1 MNTTSLSPVAP
12 TVRSETGTACDL
24 CALPLSR
31 HAHDA
36 EWRGNDYRF
45 CCAGCR
51 QVFLILAES
60 GLLGGDFRSSD
71 LYQTSLRLGIIG
83 KPVTDEVVAPAEEHM
98 PEDGDE
104 LVLHVDG
111 MWCSSCSWLIEK
123 VIGAEP
129 GVVRANVLYASDTA
143 KVVFRPAQVSAEHIR
158 QRIADLGY
166 AATERDADPGER
178 SAERRSLL
186 LRMGIALFLMNNLMF
201 FSYTLYVGYFQ
212 DLPPAI
218 TAMFP
223 WILFGFALPSVFWC
237 GMPIHRKAF
246 RSLRGGVPTME
257 LLFSIGIFSAFFF
270 SVHQL
275 LTGGGN
281 FYFDTSGGL
290 VALLLVGKLIEVS
303 AKHRASEGVHR
314 LYTMMP
320 KKVRVKAPEGERL
333 ISTEKL
339 QPGEIFVVRSGEK
352 IPADGTVVVGG
363 GVVDESLLTGESR
376 LVKKCEG
383 AKVLASSMNVNG
395 IMEVRV
401 DACGK
406 DTILSS
412 IIRMVEG
419 ALASKSDLE
428 RMVDRVSRVFIPG
441 VLVVSVITG
450 LVMFALGAGME
461 ASILRAITVLLIA
474 CPCVLGMATP
484 LAIAA
489 GIGHAARRGI
499 LVRDGMVLE
508 VLGSASA
515 AVFDKTGT
523 LTAGNFDCDEIH
535 GVTPETGDLLRLAA
549 SLEQASSHPVA
560 QAIIR
565 VARKHRLTL
574 ASATDVTIV
583 DGQGIRGT
591 VEGNNII
598 LGSRAFLESSGI
610 RPAPAT
616 EEAAVRAAASGKTVV
631 YGAIAPGGSPVAF
644 VLGDSLKPSARPA
657 VERLGA
663 LGVEVQL
670 LSGDMQAT
678 TAAIAGQAGI
688 GEFAAGALPAGKI
701 AMISHLQQQG
711 KRVVMVGDGVND
723 APALAQA
730 DVGIAMGGGTEMA
743 IHAAPVTLLRD
754 DLTLIPEAVEI
765 ARRGTRIMKQNLA
778 WAFLYNTIG
787 IALAVSGLMNP
798 LVAAGAMVASSL
810 SVVLN
815 SMRVNHPR
823 GAFSKRIIEILL
835 PWIEPDPVHPQDRS
849 R

>member
-1 MNTTSLSPVAP
+1 MSTTSLRPGGPPLPSDAA
-12 TVRSETGTACDL
+12 TTCDL
-24 CALPLSR
+24 CVLPLPR
-31 HAHDA
+31 HAHEA
-36 EWRGNDYRF
+36 EWRGHGYHF
-45 CCAGCR
+45 CCSGCR

-60 GLLGGDFRSSD
+60 GVLEGDFRSSD

-83 KPVTDEVVAPAEEHM
+83 QPVVEEAAATVDEQL
-98 PEDGDE
+98 PEDGQE

-129 GVVRANVLYASDTA
+129 GVARAKVLYASDTA
-143 KVVFRPAQVSAEHIR
+143 KVVFRPAQVSADHIR
-158 QRIADLGY
+158 ARIGSLGY
-166 AATERDADPGER
+166 VATERDADPGER

-186 LRMGIALFLMNNLMF
+186 LRMGVALFLMNNLMF

-223 WILFGFALPSVFWC
+223 WILFGFALPAVFWC

-246 RSLRGGVPTME
+246 RSLRAGVPTME

-270 SVHQL
+270 SVYQL
-275 LTGGGN
+275 LNGGEN
-281 FYFDTSGGL
+281 YYFDTCGGL
-290 VALLLVGKLIEVS
+290 VALLLVGKLIEVT

-320 KKVRVKAPEGERL
+320 QKVRVKAPEGERL
-333 ISTEKL
+333 ISAAKV
-339 QPGEIFVVRSGEK
+339 QPGEIFIVRSGEK
-352 IPADGTVVVGG
+352 IPADGTVLLGG

-376 LVKKCEG
+376 LVKKSEG

-428 RMVDRVSRVFIPG
+428 RMVDRVARVFIPG
-441 VLVVSVITG
+441 VLVVSVLTG
-450 LVMFALGAGME
+450 IMMLALGSGME

-484 LAIAA
+484 LAVAA
-489 GIGHAARRGI
+489 GIGHAASRGI

-523 LTAGNFDCDEIH
+523 LTAGNFACEEIH
-535 GVTPETGDLLRLAA
+535 GVTEQTGDLLRLAA

-565 VARKHRLTL
+565 VARKHRLSL
-574 ASATDVTIV
+574 APATDVTIV
-583 DGQGIRGT
+583 DGQGIRGR
-591 VEGNNII
+591 VEGRDVI
-598 LGSRAFLESSGI
+598 LGTRAFLESLGM
-610 RPAPAT
+610 RPSPAT
-616 EEAAVRAAASGKTVV
+616 EDAAGRAATDGKTVV
-631 YGAIAPGGSPVAF
+631 YGGILPGGIPAAF

-657 VERLGA
+657 VDHLEK

-670 LSGDMQAT
+670 LSGDMEAT
-678 TAAIAGQAGI
+678 TAAIARQAGI
-688 GEFAAGALPAGKI
+688 RDFAAGALPAGKI
-701 AMISHLQQQG
+701 DMIRDLQGQG

-743 IHAAPVTLLRD
+743 IRSAPVTLLRD

-765 ARRGTRIMKQNLA
+765 ARRGTRIMKQNLV
-778 WAFLYNTIG
+778 WAFLYNTVG
-787 IALAVSGLMNP
+787 IVLAASGLMNP
-798 LVAAGAMVASSL
+798 LLAAGAMVASSL

-823 GAFSKRIIEILL
+823 RAFSRRLIEILF
-835 PWIEPDPVHPQDRS
+835 PWIERDPVHPQDREG
-849 R
+849 